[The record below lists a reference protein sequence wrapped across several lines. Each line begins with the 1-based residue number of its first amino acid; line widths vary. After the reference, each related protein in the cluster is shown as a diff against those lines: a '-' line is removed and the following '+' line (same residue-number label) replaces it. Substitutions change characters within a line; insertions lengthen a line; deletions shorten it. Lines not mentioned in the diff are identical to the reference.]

1 MWTFFQ
7 GPSRSL
13 CLAGASISIG
23 SFGRL
28 FVQQRLVR
36 PNQTWV
42 FDRMRFVGVDIGGRE
57 RVLGVVFWDLELLGI
72 AWVGDWRSLKSG
84 L

>member
-1 MWTFFQ
+1 M
-7 GPSRSL
+7 
-13 CLAGASISIG
+13 
-23 SFGRL
+23 
-28 FVQQRLVR
+28 
-36 PNQTWV
+36 
-42 FDRMRFVGVDIGGRE
+42 DIGGRE